1 MSLAV
6 LSNPDNSFAKTI
18 NYTGQEIVLKVSI
31 QKMTEVKFTGAQI
44 ASVILGFKAEDISI
58 QNAGGNLIYLQP
70 LNSISGHLFIVLDS
84 GRSVMLT
91 LVSVPEEIMDKKV
104 EVVIA
109 DSNETERIEKI
120 KSSGLTPAGLIK
132 VMITGN
138 LPDGIIVSKKSIK
151 ITDNLIAE
159 QIYDAGYMQGYS
171 GQVPYN
177 NFDISQITAKGLIA
191 GAVRDGKFYLV
202 FYKTEVK

>member
-6 LSNPDNSFAKTI
+6 LSNPCNSLAKTI
-18 NYTGQEIVLKVSI
+18 NYTGQEVVLKVST
-31 QKMTEVKFTGAQI
+31 QKITEVKFIGAQI
-44 ASVILGFKAEDISI
+44 ASVVLGFRAEDISI

-70 LNSISGHLFIVLDS
+70 LTAVSGHLFIVLDS

-91 LVSVPEEIMDKKV
+91 LANVPEEMMDKKV
-104 EVVIA
+104 EIVIA
-109 DSNETERIEKI
+109 DSNEADRIEKI

-138 LPDGIIVSKKSIK
+138 PPDGIIVSKKSIK

-159 QIYDAGYMQGYS
+159 QVYDAGYMQGYL

-191 GAVRDGKFYLV
+191 GAVRGGKFYLV
-202 FYKTEVK
+202 FYKTGAR